1 MALERGVLKLFCFQ
15 KEKKLAGVHISFL
28 KLCRLKSPSRK
39 REDMREQIAG
49 GDTHQKE
56 NGKKEHGILE
66 PHPDEC
72 GV

>member
-1 MALERGVLKLFCFQ
+1 
-15 KEKKLAGVHISFL
+15 
-28 KLCRLKSPSRK
+28 
-39 REDMREQIAG
+39 MREQIAG